1 MSGCKPLKN
10 KRESVLQQLIIDN
23 YALIDHTDLTL
34 DGGMSVITGET
45 GAGKSIMLGA
55 LGMLLGQKADAQAL
69 LDKTR
74 KCVVE
79 ATFDIA
85 DYGLKEIFAEA
96 DMEYDD
102 VTIIR
107 REIQPNG
114 KSRAFVNDTPATVA
128 FLKELGAHLI
138 DIHSQHQNM
147 LLSQTGFHLDVVDSM
162 AKTQSELTAYAA
174 SYAQMKAKQQELQEL
189 KELNARQGKELDY
202 NRFVLGELENAKLE
216 EPDELERLER
226 QQEMQDKAEEIKEN
240 IAMAINALD
249 GDENG
254 IVHQLGDM
262 GRNLDRVSHF
272 LPQEADIVSR
282 VETARIDLDDI
293 RQTLRDVI
301 EKVDFDPEE
310 QRRLT
315 DRLNILNT
323 LTQKHGVAT
332 VGELMSIRD
341 ELRKKVAAVDSF
353 DERLQELTE
362 ELQALT
368 AAAQTKADALSEKRQ
383 SVFAD
388 ITSQIESQLHEMG
401 MANAKFI
408 VSHAKSDLG
417 PSGQDDIRFLFAANK
432 NGEPT
437 DIARVASGG
446 EMSRV
451 MLSIKSLLSQTK
463 SLPTIIFDEIDTGV
477 SGDVADKM
485 GKIMSGMATH
495 MQVLAI
501 THLPQVAAK
510 GHRHYKVYKEDTDE
524 RTISHIKQLTDD
536 DRVTEIA
543 KMLSGATVSD
553 AALANA
559 RELLNN
565 NK

>member
-1 MSGCKPLKN
+1 M
-10 KRESVLQQLIIDN
+10 LQQLIIDN

-85 DYGLKEIFAEA
+85 DYGLREIFAEA

-162 AKTQSELTAYAA
+162 AKTQSEVAAYAA
-174 SYAQMKAKQQELQEL
+174 AYAQMRAKQQELQEL

-249 GDENG
+249 GDESG

-341 ELRKKVAAVDSF
+341 DLRKKVAAVDSF

-368 AAAQTKADALSEKRQ
+368 SAAQTKADTLSEKRQ

-401 MANAKFI
+401 MANAKFV

-417 PSGQDDIRFLFAANK
+417 PNGQDDIHFLFAANK

-510 GHRHYKVYKEDTDE
+510 GHKHYKVYKEDTEE

-565 NK
+565 GK

>member
-1 MSGCKPLKN
+1 M
-10 KRESVLQQLIIDN
+10 LQQLIIDN

-85 DYGLKEIFAEA
+85 DYGLEDIFAEA

-162 AKTQSELTAYAA
+162 AKTQSEVAAYAA
-174 SYAQMKAKQQELQEL
+174 AYAQMRAKQQELQEL

-249 GDENG
+249 GDESG

-315 DRLNILNT
+315 DRLNILNS

-368 AAAQTKADALSEKRQ
+368 SAAQTKADTLSEKRQ

-401 MANAKFI
+401 MANAKFV

-417 PSGQDDIRFLFAANK
+417 PNGQDDIHFLFAANK

-485 GKIMSGMATH
+485 GKIMSSMATH

-510 GHRHYKVYKEDTDE
+510 GHKHYKVYKEDTEE

-565 NK
+565 GK

>member
-1 MSGCKPLKN
+1 M
-10 KRESVLQQLIIDN
+10 LQQLIIDN

-85 DYGLKEIFAEA
+85 DYGLREIFAEA

-162 AKTQSELTAYAA
+162 AKTQSEVAAYAA
-174 SYAQMKAKQQELQEL
+174 AYAQMRAKQQEMQEL

-249 GDENG
+249 GDESG

-368 AAAQTKADALSEKRQ
+368 SAAQTKADTLSEKRQ

-401 MANAKFI
+401 MANAKFV

-417 PSGQDDIRFLFAANK
+417 PNGQDDIRFLFAANK

-510 GHRHYKVYKEDTDE
+510 GHKHYKVYKEDTDE

-565 NK
+565 GK

>member
-1 MSGCKPLKN
+1 M
-10 KRESVLQQLIIDN
+10 LQQLIIDN

-85 DYGLKEIFAEA
+85 DYGLKDIFAEA

-107 REIQPNG
+107 REIQPSG

-128 FLKELGAHLI
+128 FLKELGSHLI

-162 AKTQSELTAYAA
+162 AKTQAELADYAAAYAL
-174 SYAQMKAKQQELQEL
+174 MKAKQGELNEL
-189 KELNARQGKELDY
+189 KELNAKQGKELDY
-202 NRFVLGELENAKLE
+202 NRFVLGELDNAKLE
-216 EPDELERLER
+216 DPDELEKLER

-240 IAMAINALD
+240 LAMAINALD
-249 GDENG
+249 GDESG

-262 GRNLDRVSHF
+262 GRNLERVSHF
-272 LPQEADIVSR
+272 LPQEADITNR
-282 VETARIDLDDI
+282 IETARIDLDDI

-301 EKVDFDPEE
+301 ERVDFDPEE

-315 DRLNILNT
+315 ERLNILNS

-332 VGELMSIRD
+332 VGELMAIRD

-362 ELQALT
+362 ELQELT
-368 AAAQTKADALSEKRQ
+368 STAQTKADALSDKRQ

-401 MANAKFI
+401 MANAKFV
-408 VSHAKSDLG
+408 VSHVKSELG
-417 PSGQDDIRFLFAANK
+417 PNGQDDIRFLFAANK

-485 GKIMSGMATH
+485 GKIMSGMANH

-559 RELLNN
+559 RELLDS

>member
-1 MSGCKPLKN
+1 M
-10 KRESVLQQLIIDN
+10 LQQLIIDN

-85 DYGLKEIFAEA
+85 DYGLREIFAEA

-162 AKTQSELTAYAA
+162 AKTQSEVAAYAA
-174 SYAQMKAKQQELQEL
+174 AYAQMRAKQQELQEL

-249 GDENG
+249 GDESG

-315 DRLNILNT
+315 DRLNILNS

-368 AAAQTKADALSEKRQ
+368 SAAQTKADTLSEKRQ

-401 MANAKFI
+401 MANAKFV

-417 PSGQDDIRFLFAANK
+417 PNGQDDIHFLFAANK

-485 GKIMSGMATH
+485 GKIMSSMATH

-510 GHRHYKVYKEDTDE
+510 GHKHYKVYKEDTEE

-565 NK
+565 GK

>member
-1 MSGCKPLKN
+1 M
-10 KRESVLQQLIIDN
+10 LQQLIIDN

-85 DYGLKEIFAEA
+85 DYGLEDIFAEA

-162 AKTQSELTAYAA
+162 AKTQSEVAAYAA
-174 SYAQMKAKQQELQEL
+174 AYAQMRAKQQELQEL

-202 NRFVLGELENAKLE
+202 NRFVLCELENAKLE

-249 GDENG
+249 GDESG

-315 DRLNILNT
+315 DRLNILNS

-368 AAAQTKADALSEKRQ
+368 SAAQAKADTLSEKRQ

-401 MANAKFI
+401 MANAKFV

-417 PSGQDDIRFLFAANK
+417 PNGQDDIRFLFAANK

-510 GHRHYKVYKEDTDE
+510 GHKHYKVYKEDTDE

-565 NK
+565 GK

>member
-1 MSGCKPLKN
+1 M
-10 KRESVLQQLIIDN
+10 LQQLIIDN

-55 LGMLLGQKADAQAL
+55 LGVLLGQKADAQAL
-69 LDKTR
+69 LDKTC

-162 AKTQSELTAYAA
+162 AKTQSEVAAYAA
-174 SYAQMKAKQQELQEL
+174 AYAQMRAKQQELQEL

-249 GDENG
+249 GDESG

-368 AAAQTKADALSEKRQ
+368 SAAQTKADTLSEKRQ

-401 MANAKFI
+401 MANAKFV

-417 PSGQDDIRFLFAANK
+417 PNGQDDIRFLFAANK

-485 GKIMSGMATH
+485 GKIMSSMATH

-510 GHRHYKVYKEDTDE
+510 GHKHYKVYKEDTEE

-565 NK
+565 GK

>member
-1 MSGCKPLKN
+1 M
-10 KRESVLQQLIIDN
+10 LQQLIIDN

-162 AKTQSELTAYAA
+162 AKTQSEVAAYAA
-174 SYAQMKAKQQELQEL
+174 AYAQMRAKQQELQEL

-249 GDENG
+249 GDESG

-315 DRLNILNT
+315 DRLNILNS

-368 AAAQTKADALSEKRQ
+368 SAAQAKADTLSEKRQ

-401 MANAKFI
+401 MANAKFV

-417 PSGQDDIRFLFAANK
+417 PNGQDDIRFLFAANK

-510 GHRHYKVYKEDTDE
+510 GHKHYKVYKEDTDE

-565 NK
+565 GK

>member
-1 MSGCKPLKN
+1 M
-10 KRESVLQQLIIDN
+10 LQQLIIDN

-85 DYGLKEIFAEA
+85 DYGLKDIFAEA

-128 FLKELGAHLI
+128 FLKELGSHLI

-162 AKTQSELTAYAA
+162 AKTQAELVDYAAAYAL
-174 SYAQMKAKQQELQEL
+174 MKAKQGELNEL
-189 KELNARQGKELDY
+189 KELNAKQGKELDY
-202 NRFVLGELENAKLE
+202 NRFVLGELDNAKLE
-216 EPDELERLER
+216 DPDELEKLER

-240 IAMAINALD
+240 LAMAINALE
-249 GDENG
+249 GDESG

-262 GRNLDRVSHF
+262 GRNLERVSHF
-272 LPQEADIVSR
+272 LPQEADITNR
-282 VETARIDLDDI
+282 IETARIDLDDI

-301 EKVDFDPEE
+301 ERVDFDPEE

-315 DRLNILNT
+315 ERLNILNS

-332 VGELMSIRD
+332 VGELMAIRD

-368 AAAQTKADALSEKRQ
+368 ATAQTKADTLSDKRQ

-401 MANAKFI
+401 MANAKFV
-408 VSHAKSDLG
+408 VSHVKSELG
-417 PSGQDDIRFLFAANK
+417 PNGQDDIRFLFAANK
-432 NGEPT
+432 NGDPT

-485 GKIMSGMATH
+485 GKIMSGMADH

-559 RELLNN
+559 RELLDS

>member
-1 MSGCKPLKN
+1 M
-10 KRESVLQQLIIDN
+10 LQQLIIDN

-85 DYGLKEIFAEA
+85 DYGLKDIFAEA

-107 REIQPNG
+107 REIQPSG

-128 FLKELGAHLI
+128 FLKELGSHLI

-162 AKTQSELTAYAA
+162 AKTQAELADYAAAYAL
-174 SYAQMKAKQQELQEL
+174 MKAKQGELNEL
-189 KELNARQGKELDY
+189 KELNAKQGKELDY
-202 NRFVLGELENAKLE
+202 NRFVLGELDNAKLE
-216 EPDELERLER
+216 DPDELEKLER

-240 IAMAINALD
+240 LAMAINALE
-249 GDENG
+249 GDESG

-262 GRNLDRVSHF
+262 GRNLERMSHF
-272 LPQEADIVSR
+272 LPQEADITNR
-282 VETARIDLDDI
+282 IETARIDLDDI

-301 EKVDFDPEE
+301 ERVDFDPEE

-315 DRLNILNT
+315 ERLNILNS

-332 VGELMSIRD
+332 VGELMAIRD

-368 AAAQTKADALSEKRQ
+368 ATAQTKADTLSDKRQ

-401 MANAKFI
+401 MANAKFV
-408 VSHAKSDLG
+408 VSHVKSELG
-417 PSGQDDIRFLFAANK
+417 PNGQDDIRFLFAANK

-485 GKIMSGMATH
+485 GKIMSGMADH

-559 RELLNN
+559 RELLDS

>member
-1 MSGCKPLKN
+1 M
-10 KRESVLQQLIIDN
+10 LQQLIIDN

-162 AKTQSELTAYAA
+162 AKTQSEVAAYAA
-174 SYAQMKAKQQELQEL
+174 AYTQMRAKQQELQEL
-189 KELNARQGKELDY
+189 KEINARQGKELDY

-249 GDENG
+249 GDESG

-315 DRLNILNT
+315 DRLNILNS

-362 ELQALT
+362 ELQVLT
-368 AAAQTKADALSEKRQ
+368 SAAQTKADTLSEKRQ

-401 MANAKFI
+401 MANAKFVI
-408 VSHAKSDLG
+408 SHAKSDLG
-417 PSGQDDIRFLFAANK
+417 PNGQDDIRFLFAANK

-437 DIARVASGG
+437 DVARVASGG

-485 GKIMSGMATH
+485 GKIMSSMATH

-510 GHRHYKVYKEDTDE
+510 GHKHYKVYKEDTDE

-559 RELLNN
+559 RELLSNG
-565 NK
+565 K

>member
-1 MSGCKPLKN
+1 M
-10 KRESVLQQLIIDN
+10 LQQLIIDN

-85 DYGLKEIFAEA
+85 DYGLREIFAEA

-162 AKTQSELTAYAA
+162 AKTQSEVAAYAA
-174 SYAQMKAKQQELQEL
+174 AYAQMRAKQQELQEL

-249 GDENG
+249 GDESG

-262 GRNLDRVSHF
+262 GRNLDRLSHF

-315 DRLNILNT
+315 DRLNILNS

-368 AAAQTKADALSEKRQ
+368 SAAQAKADTLSEKRQ

-401 MANAKFI
+401 MANAKFV

-417 PSGQDDIRFLFAANK
+417 PNGQDDIRFLFAANK

-510 GHRHYKVYKEDTDE
+510 GHKQYKVYKEDTDE

-565 NK
+565 GK

>member
-1 MSGCKPLKN
+1 M
-10 KRESVLQQLIIDN
+10 LQQLIIDN

-85 DYGLKEIFAEA
+85 DYGLEDIFAEA

-162 AKTQSELTAYAA
+162 AKTQSEVAAYAA
-174 SYAQMKAKQQELQEL
+174 AYAQMRAKQQELQEL

-249 GDENG
+249 GDESG

-368 AAAQTKADALSEKRQ
+368 SAAQTKADTLSEKRQ

-401 MANAKFI
+401 MANAKFV

-417 PSGQDDIRFLFAANK
+417 PNGQDDIRFLFAANK

-510 GHRHYKVYKEDTDE
+510 GHKHYKVYKEDTDE

-565 NK
+565 GK

>member
-1 MSGCKPLKN
+1 M
-10 KRESVLQQLIIDN
+10 LQQLIIDN

-162 AKTQSELTAYAA
+162 AKTQSEVAAYAA
-174 SYAQMKAKQQELQEL
+174 AYAQMRAKQQELQEL

-249 GDENG
+249 GDESG

-315 DRLNILNT
+315 DRLNILNS

-368 AAAQTKADALSEKRQ
+368 SAAQTKADTLSEKRQ

-401 MANAKFI
+401 MANAKFV

-417 PSGQDDIRFLFAANK
+417 PNGQDDIRFLFAANK

-485 GKIMSGMATH
+485 GKIMSSMATH

-510 GHRHYKVYKEDTDE
+510 GHKHYKVYKEDTEE

-565 NK
+565 GK

>member
-1 MSGCKPLKN
+1 M
-10 KRESVLQQLIIDN
+10 LQQLIIDN

-162 AKTQSELTAYAA
+162 AKTQSEVAAYAA
-174 SYAQMKAKQQELQEL
+174 AYAQMRAKQQELQEL

-202 NRFVLGELENAKLE
+202 NRFVLCELENAKLE

-249 GDENG
+249 GDESG

-315 DRLNILNT
+315 DRLNILNS

-368 AAAQTKADALSEKRQ
+368 SAAQAKADTLSEKRQ

-401 MANAKFI
+401 MANAKFV

-417 PSGQDDIRFLFAANK
+417 PNGQDDIRFLFAANK

-510 GHRHYKVYKEDTDE
+510 GHKHYKVYKEDTDE

-565 NK
+565 GK

>member
-1 MSGCKPLKN
+1 M
-10 KRESVLQQLIIDN
+10 LQQLIIDN

-162 AKTQSELTAYAA
+162 AKTQSEVAAYAA
-174 SYAQMKAKQQELQEL
+174 AYAQMRAKQQELQEL
-189 KELNARQGKELDY
+189 KEFNARQGKELDY
-202 NRFVLGELENAKLE
+202 NRFVLCELENAKLE

-249 GDENG
+249 GDESG

-315 DRLNILNT
+315 DRLNILNS

-368 AAAQTKADALSEKRQ
+368 SAAQAKADTLSEKRQ

-401 MANAKFI
+401 MANAKFV

-417 PSGQDDIRFLFAANK
+417 PNGQDDIRFLFAANK

-510 GHRHYKVYKEDTDE
+510 GHKHYKVYKEDTDE

-565 NK
+565 GK

>member
-1 MSGCKPLKN
+1 M
-10 KRESVLQQLIIDN
+10 LQQLIIDN

-85 DYGLKEIFAEA
+85 DYGLREIFAEA

-162 AKTQSELTAYAA
+162 AKTQSEVAAYAA
-174 SYAQMKAKQQELQEL
+174 AYAQMRAKQQELQEL

-249 GDENG
+249 GDESG

-262 GRNLDRVSHF
+262 GRNLDRLSHF

-315 DRLNILNT
+315 DRLNILNS

-368 AAAQTKADALSEKRQ
+368 SAAQAKADTLSEKRQ

-401 MANAKFI
+401 MANAKFV

-417 PSGQDDIRFLFAANK
+417 PNGQDDIRFLFAANK

-485 GKIMSGMATH
+485 GKIMSSMATH

-510 GHRHYKVYKEDTDE
+510 GHKHYKVYKEDTEE

-565 NK
+565 GK

>member
-1 MSGCKPLKN
+1 M
-10 KRESVLQQLIIDN
+10 LQQLIIDN

-74 KCVVE
+74 KCMVE

-85 DYGLKEIFAEA
+85 DYGLKDIFAEA

-107 REIQPNG
+107 REIQPSG

-128 FLKELGAHLI
+128 FLKELGSHLI

-162 AKTQSELTAYAA
+162 AKTQAELADYAAAYAL
-174 SYAQMKAKQQELQEL
+174 MKAKQGELNEL
-189 KELNARQGKELDY
+189 KELNAKQGKELDY
-202 NRFVLGELENAKLE
+202 NRFVLGELDNAKLE
-216 EPDELERLER
+216 DPDELEKLER

-240 IAMAINALD
+240 LAMAINALD
-249 GDENG
+249 GDESG

-262 GRNLDRVSHF
+262 GRNLERVSHF
-272 LPQEADIVSR
+272 LPQEADITNR
-282 VETARIDLDDI
+282 IETARIDLDDI

-301 EKVDFDPEE
+301 ERVDFDPEE

-315 DRLNILNT
+315 ERLNILNS

-332 VGELMSIRD
+332 VGELMAIRD

-368 AAAQTKADALSEKRQ
+368 ATAQTKADTLSDKRQ
-383 SVFAD
+383 SVFAN

-401 MANAKFI
+401 MANAKFV
-408 VSHAKSDLG
+408 VSHVKSELG
-417 PSGQDDIRFLFAANK
+417 PNGQDDIRFLFAANK

-485 GKIMSGMATH
+485 GKIMSGMADH

-524 RTISHIKQLTDD
+524 RTISHIKQLADD

-559 RELLNN
+559 RELLDS

>member
-1 MSGCKPLKN
+1 M
-10 KRESVLQQLIIDN
+10 LQQLIIDN

-85 DYGLKEIFAEA
+85 DYGLKDIFAEA

-107 REIQPNG
+107 REIQPSG
-114 KSRAFVNDTPATVA
+114 KSRAFVNDTPATVS
-128 FLKELGAHLI
+128 FLKELGSHLI

-162 AKTQSELTAYAA
+162 AKTQAELADYAAAYAL
-174 SYAQMKAKQQELQEL
+174 MKAKQGELNEL
-189 KELNARQGKELDY
+189 KELNAKQGKELDY
-202 NRFVLGELENAKLE
+202 NRFVLGELDNAKLE
-216 EPDELERLER
+216 DPDELEKLEH

-240 IAMAINALD
+240 LAMAINALD
-249 GDENG
+249 GDESG

-262 GRNLDRVSHF
+262 GRNLERVSHF
-272 LPQEADIVSR
+272 LPQEADITNR
-282 VETARIDLDDI
+282 IETARIDLDDI

-301 EKVDFDPEE
+301 ERVDFDPEE

-315 DRLNILNT
+315 ERLNILNS

-332 VGELMSIRD
+332 VGELMAIRD

-368 AAAQTKADALSEKRQ
+368 ATAQTKADTLSDKRQ

-401 MANAKFI
+401 MANAKFV
-408 VSHAKSDLG
+408 VSHVKSELG
-417 PSGQDDIRFLFAANK
+417 PNGQDDIRFLFAANK

-485 GKIMSGMATH
+485 GKIMSGMADH

-559 RELLNN
+559 RELLDS

>member
-1 MSGCKPLKN
+1 M
-10 KRESVLQQLIIDN
+10 LQQLIIDN

-85 DYGLKEIFAEA
+85 DYGLKDIFAEA

-107 REIQPNG
+107 REIQPSG

-128 FLKELGAHLI
+128 FLKELGSHLI

-162 AKTQSELTAYAA
+162 AKTQAELADYAAAYAL
-174 SYAQMKAKQQELQEL
+174 MKAKQGELNEL
-189 KELNARQGKELDY
+189 KELNAKQGKELDY
-202 NRFVLGELENAKLE
+202 NRFVLGELDNAKLE
-216 EPDELERLER
+216 DPDELEKLER

-240 IAMAINALD
+240 LAMAINALD
-249 GDENG
+249 GDESG

-262 GRNLDRVSHF
+262 GRNLERVSHF
-272 LPQEADIVSR
+272 LPQEADITNR
-282 VETARIDLDDI
+282 IETARIDLDDI

-301 EKVDFDPEE
+301 ERVDFDPEE

-315 DRLNILNT
+315 ERLNILNS

-332 VGELMSIRD
+332 VGELMAIRD

-368 AAAQTKADALSEKRQ
+368 ATAQTKADTLSDKRQ

-401 MANAKFI
+401 MANAKFV
-408 VSHAKSDLG
+408 VSHVKSELG
-417 PSGQDDIRFLFAANK
+417 PNGQDDIRFLFAANK

-485 GKIMSGMATH
+485 GKIMSGMANH

-559 RELLNN
+559 RELLDS

>member
-1 MSGCKPLKN
+1 M
-10 KRESVLQQLIIDN
+10 LQQLIIDN

-85 DYGLKEIFAEA
+85 DYGLKDIFAEA

-107 REIQPNG
+107 REIQPSG

-128 FLKELGAHLI
+128 FLKELGSHLI

-147 LLSQTGFHLDVVDSM
+147 LLSQTGFHLNVVDSM
-162 AKTQSELTAYAA
+162 AKTQAELADYAAAYAL
-174 SYAQMKAKQQELQEL
+174 MKAKQGELNEL
-189 KELNARQGKELDY
+189 KELNAKQGKELDY
-202 NRFVLGELENAKLE
+202 NRFVLGELDNAKLE
-216 EPDELERLER
+216 EPDELEKLER

-240 IAMAINALD
+240 LAMAINALD
-249 GDENG
+249 GDESG

-262 GRNLDRVSHF
+262 GRNLERVSHF
-272 LPQEADIVSR
+272 LPQEADITNR
-282 VETARIDLDDI
+282 IETARIDLDDI

-301 EKVDFDPEE
+301 ERVDFDPEE

-315 DRLNILNT
+315 ERLNILNS

-332 VGELMSIRD
+332 VGELMAIRD

-368 AAAQTKADALSEKRQ
+368 ATAQTKADTLSDKRQ

-401 MANAKFI
+401 MANAKFV
-408 VSHAKSDLG
+408 VSHVKSEPG
-417 PSGQDDIRFLFAANK
+417 PNGQDDIRFLFAANK

-485 GKIMSGMATH
+485 GKIMSGMADH

-559 RELLNN
+559 RELLDS

>member
-1 MSGCKPLKN
+1 M
-10 KRESVLQQLIIDN
+10 LQQLIIDN

-85 DYGLKEIFAEA
+85 DYELKEIFAEA

-162 AKTQSELTAYAA
+162 AKTQSEIAAYAA
-174 SYAQMKAKQQELQEL
+174 AYAQMRAKQQELQEL
-189 KELNARQGKELDY
+189 KELNAKQGKELDY

-249 GDENG
+249 GDESG

-315 DRLNILNT
+315 DRLNILNS

-353 DERLQELTE
+353 DERLQDLTE

-368 AAAQTKADALSEKRQ
+368 SAAQAKADTLSEKRQ

-401 MANAKFI
+401 MANAKFV
-408 VSHAKSDLG
+408 VSHTKSDLG
-417 PSGQDDIRFLFAANK
+417 PNGQDDIRFLFAANK

-510 GHRHYKVYKEDTDE
+510 GHKHYKVYKEDTDE

-565 NK
+565 GK

>member
-1 MSGCKPLKN
+1 M
-10 KRESVLQQLIIDN
+10 LQQLIIDN

-162 AKTQSELTAYAA
+162 AKTQSEVAAYAA
-174 SYAQMKAKQQELQEL
+174 AYAQMRAKQQELQEL
-189 KELNARQGKELDY
+189 KEFNARQGKELDY
-202 NRFVLGELENAKLE
+202 NRFVLCELENAKLE

-249 GDENG
+249 GDESG

-315 DRLNILNT
+315 DRLNILNS

-368 AAAQTKADALSEKRQ
+368 SAAQAKADTLSEKRQ

-401 MANAKFI
+401 MANAKFV

-417 PSGQDDIRFLFAANK
+417 PNGQDDIRFLFAANK

-463 SLPTIIFDEIDTGV
+463 SLPTIIFDEIDTGG

-510 GHRHYKVYKEDTDE
+510 GHKHYKVYKEDTDE

-565 NK
+565 GK

>member
-1 MSGCKPLKN
+1 M
-10 KRESVLQQLIIDN
+10 LQQLIIDN

-85 DYGLKEIFAEA
+85 DYGLKDIFAEA

-107 REIQPNG
+107 REIQPSG

-128 FLKELGAHLI
+128 FLKELGSHLI

-162 AKTQSELTAYAA
+162 AKTQAELADYAAAYAL
-174 SYAQMKAKQQELQEL
+174 MKAKQGELNEL
-189 KELNARQGKELDY
+189 KELNAKQGKELDY
-202 NRFVLGELENAKLE
+202 NRFVLGELDNAKLE
-216 EPDELERLER
+216 DPDELEELER

-240 IAMAINALD
+240 LAMAINALD
-249 GDENG
+249 GDESG

-262 GRNLDRVSHF
+262 GRNLERVSHF
-272 LPQEADIVSR
+272 LPQEADITNR
-282 VETARIDLDDI
+282 IETARIDLDDI

-301 EKVDFDPEE
+301 ERVDFDPEE

-315 DRLNILNT
+315 ERLNILNS

-332 VGELMSIRD
+332 VGELMAIRD

-368 AAAQTKADALSEKRQ
+368 ATAQTKADTLSDKRQ

-401 MANAKFI
+401 MANAKFV
-408 VSHAKSDLG
+408 VSHVKSELG
-417 PSGQDDIRFLFAANK
+417 PNGQDDIRFLFAANK

-485 GKIMSGMATH
+485 GKIMSGMADH

-559 RELLNN
+559 RELLDS